1 MSPAK
6 KPPRPVTA
14 WFEVHSAPAD
24 EIAVMTGCR
33 KKRNQREVRCR
44 LTPIRPATDA
54 EIERLARK
62 LHDAVFIPSHWDEQ
76 GAVARADYR
85 RIARAAWAKGARP

>member
-1 MSPAK
+1 
-6 KPPRPVTA
+6 VTA

-44 LTPIRPATDA
+44 LTPIRPATDS
-54 EIERLARK
+54 EIERLAKALYRASSQGPIQNWGAW
-62 LHDAVFIPSHWDEQ
+62 LAAPSSVRNVWRD
-76 GAVARADYR
+76 V
-85 RIARAAWAKGARP
+85 ARAAWRKGARP